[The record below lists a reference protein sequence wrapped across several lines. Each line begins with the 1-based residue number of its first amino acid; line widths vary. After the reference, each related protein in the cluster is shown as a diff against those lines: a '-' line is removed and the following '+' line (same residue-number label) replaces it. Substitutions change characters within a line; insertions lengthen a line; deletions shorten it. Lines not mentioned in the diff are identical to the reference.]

1 MSKIIVTV
9 TRPELTAEE
18 KADRMEELK
27 RATADFMRA
36 VENGML
42 FDSSKRKAKAKE

>member
-18 KADRMEELK
+18 KAERMEELK
-27 RATADFMRA
+27 KATADFMRA
-36 VENGML
+36 VEKGRSTK
-42 FDSSKRKAKAKE
+42 DGKGKVYDR

>member
-36 VENGML
+36 VEKGR
-42 FDSSKRKAKAKE
+42 SSNEKSS